1 MTPDEL
7 HAAIMNL
14 PCHTAIEQLIE
25 KWRDDC
31 PKDQPSLS
39 DFNDGKMVAYSLCI
53 TDLSILLAALPVGW
67 QPIASAPKDG
77 TEFLAWHPDTRMGL
91 TFWNGSTKWY
101 SYHMPEDQPTHW
113 MPLPLP
119 PTETKP

>member
-1 MTPDEL
+1 MTPD
-7 HAAIMNL
+7 AIINL

-53 TDLSILLAALPVGW
+53 TDLSILLAALPAAPDPDAERWRKLMNCV
-67 QPIASAPKDG
+67 ASDSSAV
-77 TEFLAWHPDTRMGL
+77 R
-91 TFWNGSTKWY
+91 S
-101 SYHMPEDQPTHW
+101 
-113 MPLPLP
+113 
-119 PTETKP
+119 